1 MRITKI
7 NGQCRPYCDAEQP
20 QEKRKIVKQS
30 SNFMYH
36 RTSGLSGLNHIN
48 IFRPYI
54 KPTFKQAYDKTIM
67 PKNASFLLLSLSL
80 FLSACANHKQAT
92 EVITNEQH
100 STVQQIENYI
110 LPGLDHGL
118 LQSPINIYS
127 FKEKNLN
134 KHKVTVHYQDKI
146 KAIENLGHTV
156 QLDFAEGST
165 ITHNG
170 LTYDFKQ
177 MHFHTPSEH
186 LIDGMTFPMEMHIVN
201 SIPAQ
206 NENDVPRYLVI
217 AILFKMG
224 QANKFI
230 DEFLNLIPKNEH
242 SIIRLKPGT
251 VKLNDLFSGTVQQE
265 FQSFYHYLGSL
276 TTPPYTES
284 VDWFIFKHI
293 IEASPEQIESIS
305 AIEGNNARHI
315 QGLFGRTVD

>member
-1 MRITKI
+1 
-7 NGQCRPYCDAEQP
+7 
-20 QEKRKIVKQS
+20 
-30 SNFMYH
+30 MYH
-36 RTSGLSGLNHIN
+36 KISRLGGFTRIN
-48 IFRPYI
+48 ILTTS
-54 KPTFKQAYDKTIM
+54 KLAFKQTYDKTFM
-67 PKNASFLLLSLSL
+67 PKTSIYLLLSLSL

-92 EVITNEQH
+92 EIATDKQH
-100 STVQQIENYI
+100 SVDNQNENYI

-127 FKEKNLN
+127 FKERNTI

-146 KAIENLGHTV
+146 KAISNLGHTV

-170 LTYDFKQ
+170 LTYAFKQ

-201 SIPAQ
+201 SIQGQ
-206 NENDVPRYLVI
+206 NENDVTRYLVI

-242 SIIRLKPGT
+242 STTLLKSGA
-251 VKLNDLFSGTVQQE
+251 VKLNDLFSGPEIKDVE
-265 FQSFYHYLGSL
+265 NFYNYLGSL

-284 VDWFIFKHI
+284 VEWFIFKPI
-293 IEASPEQIESIS
+293 IEASPEQIEIIS
-305 AIEGNNARHI
+305 VIEGNNARHI
-315 QGLFGRTVD
+315 QGLFGRTID